1 MSGPAPLFYR
11 WGNRGQSGQR
21 TLWPSTHCPP
31 SPHGLT
37 AEPLPYWARDS
48 RQETQAGL
56 DSEGSHVEGE
66 HRPLTGGRGTPS
78 VRPSSPQ
85 PCSQPKPGRAGS
97 HTQAHTCACVCVHD
111 GSVFPGSLT
120 RSGTVWPSSGG
131 KDPRGLW
138 ARRSVSLHSALQP
151 RTRAPLS
158 RAVVPAH
165 LLLSCACLLVAML
178 TPRTDGG
185 GLPE

>member
-1 MSGPAPLFYR
+1 M
-11 WGNRGQSGQR
+11 
-21 TLWPSTHCPP
+21 
-31 SPHGLT
+31 
-37 AEPLPYWARDS
+37 
-48 RQETQAGL
+48 
-56 DSEGSHVEGE
+56 EGE

-131 KDPRGLW
+131 KDPGALGEAVGVLAFSPP
-138 ARRSVSLHSALQP
+138 ARDQGSSVPSSGSRSPPPVLRMFAGGHANAEDRWRRP
-151 RTRAPLS
+151 S
-158 RAVVPAH
+158 R
-165 LLLSCACLLVAML
+165 M
-178 TPRTDGG
+178 TTWR
-185 GLPE
+185 LPMKMH